1 MRRGTSRHRA
11 EVAHPRPARNVP
23 SCHCTHNGTKVP
35 AGIISARRNCAG
47 CSRLSAIASLRP
59 WQSQYAEMLRAD
71 VLPMR
76 AGPGGLG
83 WQVLTAASSR
93 HVSFSGGAPL
103 LGGNAVMLIGAG
115 VAHRPSAL
123 RAHGR
128 VLDTSSRL
136 TTIYACQ
143 SDCPTLNGSLA
154 RLVALGADPHFTAE
168 LLGWHGGKLYAR
180 NIPSPTS
187 IEQQ

>member
-1 MRRGTSRHRA
+1 MLLLVRNRSKRVSAGLALKRLGIQAHERGRS
-11 EVAHPRPARNVP
+11 
-23 SCHCTHNGTKVP
+23 
-35 AGIISARRNCAG
+35 
-47 CSRLSAIASLRP
+47 
-59 WQSQYAEMLRAD
+59 MD
-71 VLPMR
+71 VLAVR
-76 AGPGGLG
+76 AGPGRRG
-83 WQVLTAASSR
+83 WQFLTAASSR

-103 LGGNAVMLIGAG
+103 LVGNAVMLIRAG

-154 RLVALGADPHFTAE
+154 RLVALGADPHFAAE
-168 LLGWHGGKLYAR
+168 LLGRHGAKLYAACGIQYLR
-180 NIPSPTS
+180 VHSR
-187 IEQQ
+187 